1 MCSICRT
8 SYAQRQGLGR
18 HVRTVHNPNLCF
30 LCEFSWGRPY
40 EYRNHLQKKHPGV
53 NPDMILGKAPGS
65 RCRATIITEHLPQ
78 QPPVLPPTVEQ
89 VQQNRV
95 ESQPSP
101 STQPLPAGARVTSIS
116 PPAVSSVSSVDH
128 NSQPAVHAF
137 TIDEH
142 EYAHGSEFLDTT
154 YRLALLTTEE
164 RAEPM
169 NDSDVSLQNGRSGLE
184 KSFST

>member
-1 MCSICRT
+1 
-8 SYAQRQGLGR
+8 
-18 HVRTVHNPNLCF
+18 
-30 LCEFSWGRPY
+30 
-40 EYRNHLQKKHPGV
+40 
-53 NPDMILGKAPGS
+53 MILGKAPGS

>member
-89 VQQNRV
+89 DQQNWA
-95 ESQPSP
+95 ESQPNP
-101 STQPLPAGARVTSIS
+101 STQPSPAGARITSIS
-116 PPAVSSVSSVDH
+116 PPAVSSVDN
-128 NSQPAVHAF
+128 NSQPAVHAL

-154 YRLALLTTEE
+154 YHLALLTIEE

-169 NDSDVSLQNGRSGLE
+169 NDSDVSLQKGQSGLE